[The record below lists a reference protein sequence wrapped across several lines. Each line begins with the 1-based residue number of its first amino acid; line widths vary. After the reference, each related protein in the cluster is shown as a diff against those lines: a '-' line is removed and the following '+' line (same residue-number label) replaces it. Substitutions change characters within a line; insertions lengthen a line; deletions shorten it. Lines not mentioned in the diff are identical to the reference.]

1 MPTLKSNTK
10 RTTHNVRFGIYNE
23 RTQKWLFGIQESS
36 PDRAYKKLFDRIG
49 KQAYQGSYTVRRIP
63 NNRKYEQRKDASS

>member
-1 MPTLKSNTK
+1 MPTIKSNTK
-10 RTTHNVRFGIYNE
+10 RTTHSVRFGIYNK

-49 KQAYQGSYTVRRIP
+49 KQAYQSSYTVKRIP

>member
-1 MPTLKSNTK
+1 MPTIKSNTK
-10 RTTHNVRFGIYNE
+10 RTTHSVRFGIYNE

-36 PDRAYKKLFDRIG
+36 PGRAYKKLFDRIG

-63 NNRKYEQRKDASS
+63 NNRKYEQRKDASL

>member
-10 RTTHNVRFGIYNE
+10 RTTHSVRFGIYNE

-36 PDRAYKKLFDRIG
+36 PDRAYKKLFARIG
-49 KQAYQGSYTVRRIP
+49 KQAYQSLYTVKRIP

>member
-1 MPTLKSNTK
+1 MPTIKSNTK
-10 RTTHNVRFGIYNE
+10 RTTHSVRFGIYNE

-63 NNRKYEQRKDASS
+63 NNRKYEQRKDAFS

>member
-10 RTTHNVRFGIYNE
+10 RTTHSVRFGIYNE

-36 PDRAYKKLFDRIG
+36 PDRAYKKLFARIG
-49 KQAYQGSYTVRRIP
+49 TQAYQSSYTVKRIP

>member
-1 MPTLKSNTK
+1 MPTIKSNTK
-10 RTTHNVRFGIYNE
+10 RTTHSVRFGIYNK

-63 NNRKYEQRKDASS
+63 NNRKYEQRKDAFS

>member
-1 MPTLKSNTK
+1 MPTIKSNTK
-10 RTTHNVRFGIYNE
+10 RTTHSVRFGIYNE
-23 RTQKWLFGIQESS
+23 HTQKWLFGIQESS